1 MLRALILTLIATP
14 ALAQDPGFV
23 TLPRDERIAEVASP
37 DLLRALV
44 TANVVGMNC
53 QDFPLTQGEWA
64 LLTGTAYIVATK
76 LGVMDTGAYDSDFYG
91 PAFDLLDRPGTC
103 ASEGPKIGLLVAML
117 MEMGG
122 DTVLLRPLGE

>member
-1 MLRALILTLIATP
+1 MLRAVMLALLATP

-37 DLLRALV
+37 DFLMALV

-53 QDFPLTQGEWA
+53 PDYPLTQGDWA
-64 LLTGTAYIVATK
+64 LLTGTADKVAAFLEVK
-76 LGVMDTGAYDSDFYG
+76 DTGAYDADYYG
-91 PAFDLLDRPGTC
+91 PAFALLDNPETC
-103 ASEGPKIGLLVAML
+103 ANEGPKILPLIALL

-122 DTVLLRPLGE
+122 DTQLLRPIGE